1 MFSSIQSLLQSN
13 NSPSD
18 VKSVND
24 SRTENSC
31 FALNPEQVHLS
42 KSQSISSLFPEGDL
56 PGTGQNPIPNT
67 IFPTYNVNIPANS
80 VKSQKNERQSINVT
94 PMELRPSAPFQQ
106 FLQAN
111 IQNGPVINANTN
123 PAAITAAAAFFC
135 DPVTFALWNW
145 QHWGRLRRPRTTFT
159 SEQLLEL
166 EKQFTE
172 SKYLSRPKRY
182 QLAQELSL
190 SEASTHLRRPT
201 AHTVQTRDAQLSGLP
216 TWAIVG
222 IEPGLADWKAEA

>member
-13 NSPSD
+13 NSPNE
-18 VKSVND
+18 VKTVNE
-24 SRTENSC
+24 SQTENSC

-42 KSQSISSLFPEGDL
+42 KSQSICPLFPEGIL
-56 PGTGQNPIPNT
+56 TSTGHNPIPNT
-67 IFPTYNVNIPANS
+67 IFPAYNVNIPTNS
-80 VKSQKNERQSINVT
+80 VENQKNERE
-94 PMELRPSAPFQQ
+94 PMQMKPLELRPAGPFQP

-111 IQNGPVINANTN
+111 LQTGPVINANTN

-135 DPVTFALWNW
+135 DPVAFALWNW

-166 EKQFTE
+166 EKQFAE

-190 SEASTHLRRPT
+190 SETQIKIWFQNRRMKT
-201 AHTVQTRDAQLSGLP
+201 KRIQGGATS
-216 TWAIVG
+216 
-222 IEPGLADWKAEA
+222 